1 MAPRSHIK
9 FIFTLLLTL
18 LPISAYCANE
28 SISSFSKAKK
38 ILEKKVYP
46 KHRTTIYCNAR
57 FDAKKNVIPLK
68 GFQTTKHIKRAKRI
82 EWEHVVPAEN
92 FGRTFSAWRSGDKM
106 CVSSKGK
113 AYKGRR
119 CANKVDAQYRYMQ
132 ADMYNLYP
140 AIGAVNAMRSNY
152 NFQMLA
158 QTKSMF
164 GSCQM
169 KISNRK
175 AEPPEQ
181 ARGKI
186 ARTYLYMDNAYPHYN
201 MSKSQ
206 RKLMTAWDK
215 TYPVSA
221 WECQRSKMI
230 QRLQGSRNTIMESR
244 CSSI

>member
-1 MAPRSHIK
+1 M
-9 FIFTLLLTL
+9 
-18 LPISAYCANE
+18 
-28 SISSFSKAKK
+28 
-38 ILEKKVYP
+38 
-46 KHRTTIYCNAR
+46 
-57 FDAKKNVIPLK
+57 
-68 GFQTTKHIKRAKRI
+68 
-82 EWEHVVPAEN
+82 
-92 FGRTFSAWRSGDKM
+92 
-106 CVSSKGK
+106 SSKGK

-158 QTKSMF
+158 KTKSMF

-175 AEPPEQ
+175 AEPPVQ

-186 ARTYLYMDNAYPHYN
+186 ARTYLYMDNAYPHYH

-206 RKLMTAWDK
+206 KKLMTAWDK

-221 WECQRSKMI
+221 WECQRSEMI

-244 CSSI
+244 CRSI